1 MNYSKEIIYHFVC
14 NDHGDGCDMWWSI
27 ATENFNP
34 SLKTWT
40 CSWCGQ
46 KHLPPH
52 KDKTLK
58 E

>member
-1 MNYSKEIIYHFVC
+1 MNYTREQIFHFTC
-14 NDHGDGCDMWWSI
+14 EKCDMWWSI
-27 ATENFNP
+27 AMENFNL